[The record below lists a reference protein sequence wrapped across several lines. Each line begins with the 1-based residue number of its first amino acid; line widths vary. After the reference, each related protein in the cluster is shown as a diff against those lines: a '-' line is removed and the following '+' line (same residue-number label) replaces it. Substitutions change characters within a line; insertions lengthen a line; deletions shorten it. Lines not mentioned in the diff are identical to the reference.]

1 LVELIGV
8 YYPRRFGAHNGPAGG
23 KNVHNDMRREPMA
36 ESPNQQQV
44 TNPYEGVKSDRPH
57 RKKREVPDGL
67 WMRCPGCEAM
77 LYRKVVTENKEVC
90 PECGHHFRVTGR
102 QRIEQLTD
110 PGSFEELFA
119 EVEPAD
125 PLEFHWSGKSY
136 AKRLAAEQKKTGNTE
151 AILTGVSY
159 IKGRRVALGVMAGDF
174 LMGSM
179 GSVLGEKLTRL
190 IEHAT
195 AESLPLVVVCI
206 SGGARMHEGAHSLMQ
221 MAKASSALARYDDAG
236 GLYLAVL
243 TDPTT
248 GGTTASFAMLGDII
262 IAEPGA
268 LIGFAGPR
276 VIANTIKAELP
287 EGFQRAECLGEKGFV
302 DTIGPRDQLRSEIA
316 RLIDY
321 CKP

>member
-1 LVELIGV
+1 
-8 YYPRRFGAHNGPAGG
+8 
-23 KNVHNDMRREPMA
+23 MA
-36 ESPNQQQV
+36 EEQTQSEDI
-44 TNPYEGVKSDRPH
+44 TTPYDIARLAPPP
-57 RKKREVPDGL
+57 RKKRDVPDGL

-77 LYRKVVTENKEVC
+77 LYRKTVTENLDVC
-90 PECGHHFRVTGR
+90 PECGEHFRVAGR
-102 QRIEQLTD
+102 RRVEQLAD

-119 EVEPAD
+119 DVAPAD

-136 AKRLAAEQKKTGNTE
+136 ADRLAKEQKDTGETE
-151 AILTGVSY
+151 SMLTGPAY

-190 IEHAT
+190 IEYAT
-195 AESLPLVVVCI
+195 REQLPLVVVCI
-206 SGGARMHEGAHSLMQ
+206 SGGARMHEGALSLMQ
-221 MAKASSALARYDDAG
+221 MGKTSAALAKYDDAG

-248 GGTTASFAMLGDII
+248 GGTTASFAMLGDVIL
-262 IAEPGA
+262 AEPNA

-287 EGFQRAECLGEKGFV
+287 EGFQRAEFLIEKGFV
-302 DTIGPRDQLRSEIA
+302 DMIVPRHELRSEIA

-321 CKP
+321 CQS

>member
-1 LVELIGV
+1 
-8 YYPRRFGAHNGPAGG
+8 
-23 KNVHNDMRREPMA
+23 MA
-36 ESPNQQQV
+36 DDQTQPDEI
-44 TNPYEGVKSDRPH
+44 TTPYDIAKLAPPP

-77 LYRKVVTENKEVC
+77 LYRKTVAENLEVC
-90 PECGHHFRVTGR
+90 PQCGEHFRVTGR
-102 QRIEQLTD
+102 QRIEQLAD

-119 EVEPAD
+119 DVNPAD
-125 PLEFHWSGKSY
+125 PLEFSWSGKSY
-136 AKRLAAEQKKTGNTE
+136 ADRLAKEQKDTGNTE
-151 AILTGVSY
+151 SMLTGVGY
-159 IKGRRVALGVMAGDF
+159 VKGRRVALGIMVGDF

-195 AESLPLVVVCI
+195 KEHLPLVVVCI
-206 SGGARMHEGAHSLMQ
+206 SGGARMHEGALSLMQ
-221 MAKASSALARYDDAG
+221 MGKTSAALAKYDDAG
-236 GLYLAVL
+236 GLYIAVL

-248 GGTTASFAMLGDII
+248 GGTTASFAMLGDVI
-262 IAEPGA
+262 IAEPKA

-287 EGFQRAECLGEKGFV
+287 DGFQRAEFLKEKGFV
-302 DTIGPRDQLRSEIA
+302 DMIVPRHELRSEIA

-321 CKP
+321 CQA